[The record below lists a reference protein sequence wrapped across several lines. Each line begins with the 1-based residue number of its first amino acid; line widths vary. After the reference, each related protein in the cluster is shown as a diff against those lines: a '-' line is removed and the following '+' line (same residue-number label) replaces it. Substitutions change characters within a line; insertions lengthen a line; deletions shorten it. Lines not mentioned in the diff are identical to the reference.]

1 MGLCGVG
8 NRICSRLFCLIR
20 SRKKEENILSLLIY
34 SLDSCYFTP
43 CIQRR
48 GLAAQFVDYVKLHPV
63 PPLCVYSSFCE
74 TLPTPRYKKN
84 IPLEKKDEN
93 LSSSTYLKK
102 KKERDEMSALVVMVI
117 SSWNKKTRPACEI
130 VCVVWCRAKNVVP
143 ISPTDDFMVVTF
155 KIFFFWLSFKR
166 ERERKKRTFFFCFV
180 CTFFFAC
187 RLLFYRRRPF
197 SVEDT
202 HTHSSHLMCVV
213 YFLKLF

>member
-1 MGLCGVG
+1 M
-8 NRICSRLFCLIR
+8 
-20 SRKKEENILSLLIY
+20 
-34 SLDSCYFTP
+34 
-43 CIQRR
+43 
-48 GLAAQFVDYVKLHPV
+48 
-63 PPLCVYSSFCE
+63 YSSFCE

-93 LSSSTYLKK
+93 LSSRLALSMIANPTSNTVGDYQFSTVYKK
-102 KKERDEMSALVVMVI
+102 LFSKKERDEMSALVVMVI

-187 RLLFYRRRPF
+187 RLLFFRRRDDHF
-197 SVEDT
+197 RSKT
-202 HTHSSHLMCVV
+202 HTRIL
-213 YFLKLF
+213 LT